1 MINDS
6 YDCMKDAQLFLFYLS
21 TLNLALKLY
30 LLFPGI
36 FIQTLQLHFMGETFN

>member
-21 TLNLALKLY
+21 TSNLALKLY

-36 FIQTLQLHFMGETFN
+36 DVFHSNSTTSFYG